1 MNNYI
6 YAVITVLLLTAP
18 SLSAQQVVPLEQAV
32 DMALQ
37 HNRSLQIK
45 SLQTAEKQAK
55 VQEDN
60 IKKYPSVTVNSTYQ
74 YNPNLGVLT
83 IPEGS
88 FGSLPTGGT
97 TVLLPNE
104 AKSFQLGNHN
114 TFNAGVTVYQPI
126 TQLGKIKAGVEV
138 LRTDVLIAEQEKTK
152 AALQVKQA
160 VERLYYGILITRK
173 QKEEAAAKMALAK
186 IKLYDVESA
195 LLSGKTIDV
204 NKAGLQANIADEEQD
219 MLKLDIQEE
228 DYRADLQQL
237 TGLTADSMQVEMPA
251 TVLPATDATVNT
263 SYNVDLRIAMLNRTK
278 TEQAIK
284 ATRLN
289 YLPDVGLIAGYSYQ
303 TGNLLYP
310 TNNPFAGAQLKWDIQ
325 GLFAN
330 KQVLK
335 QRHFLLQQAQEN
347 IENTQEQVNNDIA
360 KARRKI
366 TQAAALIAVA
376 QKVVNY
382 RQEELKIQEDKQAAG
397 LNIAADILD
406 TRSSLAK
413 ATADLLS
420 AQLNYRLAQSDLK
433 ILTNE
438 N

>member
-251 TVLPATDATVNT
+251 TILPATDATVNT